1 MWCVLRLELYRFVGV
16 EAADTDTTKITCTDR
31 QIERERKRKRQSK
44 RKMGKNGPDSGQQML
59 KEQIVNEYD
68 ISIWCKLLQT
78 HKHTHT
84 QAHGHVQ
91 AEAETDMQQ

>member
-1 MWCVLRLELYRFVGV
+1 
-16 EAADTDTTKITCTDR
+16 
-31 QIERERKRKRQSK
+31 
-44 RKMGKNGPDSGQQML
+44 MGKNGPDSGQQML
-59 KEQIVNEYD
+59 KEQIENEYD

>member
-1 MWCVLRLELYRFVGV
+1 
-16 EAADTDTTKITCTDR
+16 
-31 QIERERKRKRQSK
+31 
-44 RKMGKNGPDSGQQML
+44 MGKNGPDSGQQML

-78 HKHTHT
+78 YKHTQT
-84 QAHGHVQ
+84 QAHAHVQ